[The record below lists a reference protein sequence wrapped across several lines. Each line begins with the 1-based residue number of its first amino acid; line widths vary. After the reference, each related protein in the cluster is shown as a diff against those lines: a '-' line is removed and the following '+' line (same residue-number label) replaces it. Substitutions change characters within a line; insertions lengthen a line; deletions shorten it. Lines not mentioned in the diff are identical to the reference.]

1 MTSILAHYS
10 EVALKG
16 KNRPWFIGR
25 LVRHLH
31 MALAGLSVKEVR
43 TPMGRI
49 EIVLGR
55 EATAGEIRDRLSRVF
70 GIANYSVATRVP
82 LDFDGMAEAIVSRL
96 PPRESVGSFRVYV
109 RRADQHF
116 GTPSPD
122 LARDLGS
129 RVWHARGWKVDL
141 DHADLVI
148 TVEVV
153 PGRAYLYMQKEPGPG
168 GLPTGTAGR
177 VTALLSGGID
187 SPVAAWRM
195 MKRGCHV
202 SLVHFHSAP
211 FLSNTSQDKARRLAA
226 VLTRYQLRT
235 RLFLV
240 PFGELQRQVT
250 LSVPGD
256 LRVIV
261 YRRFMLRIAERMA
274 RHMRA
279 KALVTGDVIG
289 QVASQTLDNIAAADT
304 AARLPVLRPLVG
316 MDKEEIMNQAQ
327 RLGTFGISIEPDE
340 DSCTLFTPRHPE
352 THARRHQIDEVE
364 AGLPVADMVKAAAA
378 QAVVEDLAYPRSA
391 SAVPSAPPA
400 SSVL

>member
-31 MALAGLSVKEVR
+31 MALAGLSVKEIR

-55 EATAGEIRDRLSRVF
+55 EAAADEIRERMSRVF
-70 GIANYSVATRVP
+70 GIANYSVAARVP

-96 PPRESVGSFRVYV
+96 PPQDSVKSFRVYV

-116 GTPSPD
+116 AVPSPD

-129 RVWHARGWKVDL
+129 KVWHARGWKVDL
-141 DHADLVI
+141 DHAELVI
-148 TVEVV
+148 SIEIV
-153 PGRAYLYMQKEPGPG
+153 PGQAYLYMNKEAGPG

-177 VTALLSGGID
+177 VVALLSGGID

-202 SLVHFHSAP
+202 TLVHFHSAP
-211 FLSNTSQDKARRLAA
+211 FLSNTSQDKARRLAR
-226 VLTRYQLRT
+226 VLTRYQLRS
-235 RLFLV
+235 RLVLV

-256 LRVIV
+256 LRVII
-261 YRRFMLRIAERMA
+261 YRRFMLRIAERLA
-274 RHMRA
+274 RDARA

-289 QVASQTLDNIAAADT
+289 QVASQTLDNLAAADSAT
-304 AARLPVLRPLVG
+304 RLPILRPLVG
-316 MDKEEIMNQAQ
+316 MDKEEIMSQAQ
-327 RLGTFGISIEPDE
+327 RLGTFEISIEPDQ
-340 DSCTLFTPRHPE
+340 DTCTLFTPRHPE
-352 THARRHQIDEVE
+352 THARRHQIDAVE
-364 AGLPVADMVKAAAA
+364 AGLPLADMVKAAAA
-378 QAVVEDLAYPRSA
+378 QAVVEDLAYPG
-391 SAVPSAPPA
+391 PP
-400 SSVL
+400 

>member
-16 KNRPWFIGR
+16 KNRPWFVGR

-31 MALAGLSVKEVR
+31 MALAGLSVREIR

-55 EATAGEIRDRLSRVF
+55 EATADEIRDRMSRVF

-82 LDFDGMAEAIVSRL
+82 LDFDGMAEAMVSRL
-96 PPRESVGSFRVYV
+96 PPRESVSSFRVYV

-116 GTPSPD
+116 AVPSPD

-129 RVWHARGWKVDL
+129 KVWHARGWQVDL

-148 TVEVV
+148 SVEIV
-153 PGRAYLYMQKEPGPG
+153 PGQAYLYMHKEAGPG

-202 SLVHFHSAP
+202 TLVHFHSAP
-211 FLSNTSQDKARRLAA
+211 FLSNTSQEKARRLAE

-235 RLFLV
+235 RLFLI

-256 LRVIV
+256 LRVII
-261 YRRFMLRIAERMA
+261 YRRFMLRIAERIA
-274 RHMRA
+274 RDVRA
-279 KALVTGDVIG
+279 RALVTGDVIG
-289 QVASQTLDNIAAADT
+289 QVASQTLDNLAATDSAT
-304 AARLPVLRPLVG
+304 RLTILRPLVAL
-316 MDKEEIMNQAQ
+316 DKEEIVEQAQ
-327 RLGTFGISIEPDE
+327 RIGTFDISILPDE
-340 DSCTLFTPRHPE
+340 DTCTLFTPRHPE

-364 AGLPVADMVKAAAA
+364 AALPVSDMVKAATA
-378 QAVVEDLAYPRSA
+378 QAVVEHLAYP
-391 SAVPSAPPA
+391 VIK
-400 SSVL
+400 